1 MAGFDLTMTELES
14 ALKLKTRVGGPRN
27 GGRPP
32 GRTKPLQVFFQRQE
46 LSCILNLY
54 GQKVASGEWRDYAMD
69 GLKDE
74 AVFSIFRRASEMPIY
89 QIVKRPKLARKQGM
103 YAVISATGQIL
114 KRGTDLAQ
122 VLKIF
127 DKRRLNIVD

>member
-1 MAGFDLTMTELES
+1 MTELES
-14 ALKLKTRVGGPRN
+14 ASELKPRGGKKPATRPK
-27 GGRPP
+27 PQ
-32 GRTKPLQVFFQRQE
+32 PLQVFFQRKE
-46 LSCILNLY
+46 LSTILNLY
-54 GQKVASGEWRDYAMD
+54 GQKVAAGEWRDYAMD

-89 QIVKRPKLARKQGM
+89 KIVKRPKLARKQGM

-114 KRGTDLAQ
+114 KRGGDLAQ
-122 VLKIF
+122 VLKVL

>member
-1 MAGFDLTMTELES
+1 MTDLES
-14 ALKLKTRVGGPRN
+14 ASEFQPRGGQKPRA
-27 GGRPP
+27 RPH
-32 GRTKPLQVFFQRQE
+32 TQPLQVFFQRQE
-46 LSCILNLY
+46 LSIILNLY
-54 GQKVASGEWRDYAMD
+54 GQKVAAGDWRDYAMD
-69 GLKDE
+69 GMKDE

-122 VLKIF
+122 VLKVF
-127 DKRRLNIVD
+127 EKRRLNIVD